1 VRGGGAFD
9 TSVIRPLCR
18 VLWLS
23 ISSNMLEISRA
34 LLRTVRWPL
43 VLVAALCVV
52 WSSPRAAPPSVMLPA
67 ALMAG
72 QCMAPLAGL
81 FAPDPIRVEVRQLDS
96 RVVPG
101 TVVGFEVE
109 LTSDHG
115 PASELTARLGNA
127 NASVARIDDGTTWYV
142 LAPIPLWERSRDL
155 KLEVDGVLAS
165 GRALHAEKHVKVK
178 RIRRGKNRTRSARWY
193 RKLNRKKRPR
203 GQEHR
208 RLLTAL
214 ATSVEDRMWR
224 GNFVLP
230 VPTPVRSQFGAWR
243 KIHRRWNGPHLG
255 ADMDGRVGRPVHAMA
270 DGRVV
275 MLGDHLYAGSTIVVD
290 HGGGLFTQYLHL
302 SGRHVREGERIRK
315 GQIIGRVGRSGRVTG
330 AHLHVQ
336 AQLNGV
342 DVDPLSLAG
351 LDLSKDA
358 RATRWDQ
365 FSFSDIVNDPSGT

>member
-1 VRGGGAFD
+1 MPA
-9 TSVIRPLCR
+9 
-18 VLWLS
+18 
-23 ISSNMLEISRA
+23 NMLGIPPALSRP
-34 LLRTVRWPL
+34 VRWPL
-43 VLVAALCVV
+43 LLVAALCVV
-52 WSSPRAAPPSVMLPA
+52 WSSPRAAPVPAMLPA

-72 QCMAPLAGL
+72 QCMAPLAEL
-81 FAPDPIRVEVRQLDS
+81 FSYDPIRVEVRQLEG

-109 LTSDHG
+109 LTSNHG

-127 NASVARIDDGTTWYV
+127 KASVARLDDGTTWYV

-165 GRALHAEKHVKVK
+165 GRALHAEKNVQVK

-203 GQEHR
+203 GQEHK
-208 RLLTAL
+208 RLLAVL
-214 ATSVEDRMWR
+214 ATSAEDRMWR

-243 KIHRRWNGPHLG
+243 KIHRRWSGPHLG

-275 MLGDHLYAGSTIVVD
+275 MLGDHRYAGRTIVVD
-290 HGGGLFTQYLHL
+290 HGGGLFTHYLHL
-302 SGRHVREGERIRK
+302 SSRHVSEGERIKK

-330 AHLHVQ
+330 AHLHLQ
-336 AQLNGV
+336 AQLNGI
-342 DVDPLSLAG
+342 DVDPLSLAT
-351 LDLSKDA
+351 LDLSKDKRDA
-358 RATRWDQ
+358 RWEL
-365 FSFSDIVNDPSGT
+365 FSFVDTKKPPSGT